1 MKDRF
6 GREIDYLR
14 ISVTDRCNLRCL
26 YCMPGD
32 IETVPMR
39 EILTFEEIVTIVH
52 CASRLGISKIK
63 ITGGEPL
70 VRRDVCKLIK
80 MLKAVPGIDQVTLTT
95 NGLLLDEMIN
105 DLVSAGTDC
114 INISLDTLD
123 SERYRLITG
132 YDRLDS
138 VIKGLESALKHN
150 IMVRINAVSVNWDK
164 YFGNGIID
172 KETIDKVISGKE
184 TIDKVIS
191 GKESIGKETGIPDDI
206 RALIGLSEKYPVD
219 VRFIELMP
227 IGSGKDYQALP
238 HDVLI
243 PMIQES
249 FPGME
254 KDSYHGN
261 GPAVYYHINGYTG
274 RIGFI
279 SAIHGKFCDS
289 CNRIR
294 LTSRG
299 YMKSCLCY
307 DKGVD
312 LKDILRGEASESQS
326 EEKLLEGIKDCIL
339 SKPDSHSF
347 LNRDGITEKHAMSAI
362 GG

>member
-1 MKDRF
+1 
-6 GREIDYLR
+6 
-14 ISVTDRCNLRCL
+14 
-26 YCMPGD
+26 
-32 IETVPMR
+32 
-39 EILTFEEIVTIVH
+39 
-52 CASRLGISKIK
+52 
-63 ITGGEPL
+63 
-70 VRRDVCKLIK
+70 
-80 MLKAVPGIDQVTLTT
+80 
-95 NGLLLDEMIN
+95 
-105 DLVSAGTDC
+105 
-114 INISLDTLD
+114 
-123 SERYRLITG
+123 
-132 YDRLDS
+132 
-138 VIKGLESALKHN
+138 
-150 IMVRINAVSVNWDK
+150 
-164 YFGNGIID
+164 
-172 KETIDKVISGKE
+172 
-184 TIDKVIS
+184 
-191 GKESIGKETGIPDDI
+191 
-206 RALIGLSEKYPVD
+206 
-219 VRFIELMP
+219 MP

-312 LKDILRGEASESQS
+312 LKDILRGEASESQR

>member
-1 MKDRF
+1 MKDSF
-6 GREIDYLR
+6 GREIEYLR

-26 YCMPGD
+26 YCMPED
-32 IETVPMR
+32 IETVPMKD
-39 EILTFEEIVTIVH
+39 ILTFEEIESIVR
-52 CASRLGISKIK
+52 CATKLGISKIK

-70 VRRDVCKLIK
+70 VRKNVCDLIQ
-80 MLKAVPGIDQVTLTT
+80 MLKDIPGISQVTLTT

-105 DLVSAGTDC
+105 DIVSAGTDC

-123 SERYRLITG
+123 RERYRMITG
-132 YDRLDS
+132 YDGLDRVLSGLDS
-138 VIKGLESALKHN
+138 ALCHN
-150 IMVRINAVSVNWDK
+150 IPVRINAVSVNWDK
-164 YFGNGIID
+164 CFNKGNSGEAPGITGD
-172 KETIDKVISGKE
+172 MRSLIS
-184 TIDKVIS
+184 
-191 GKESIGKETGIPDDI
+191 
-206 RALIGLSEKYPVD
+206 LSENTPVD
-219 VRFIELMP
+219 VRFIEVMP
-227 IGSGKDYQALP
+227 IGFGKDYKGLP

-243 PMIQES
+243 PMVQES
-249 FPGME
+249 FAGME
-254 KDSYHGN
+254 EDCYHGN
-261 GPAVYYHINGYTG
+261 GPAVYYRIKGYKG

-299 YMKSCLCY
+299 YLKSCLCY

-312 LKDILRGEASESQS
+312 AKCILRGETSEVQL
-326 EEKLLEGIKDCIL
+326 EEKIIEGLKKCIL

-347 LNRDGITEKHAMSAI
+347 LNREEITEKLTMSAI

>member
-1 MKDRF
+1 MKDSF

-14 ISVTDRCNLRCL
+14 ISITDRCNLRCL
-26 YCMPGD
+26 YCMPEN
-32 IETVPMR
+32 IETVPMKD
-39 EILTFEEIVTIVH
+39 ILTFEEIAALVR
-52 CASRLGISKIK
+52 CAAQLGISKIK

-70 VRRDVCKLIK
+70 VRRNACNLIK
-80 MLKAVPGIDQVTLTT
+80 MLKGIKGIEQVTLTT
-95 NGLLLDEMIN
+95 NGLLLEEMI
-105 DLVSAGTDC
+105 DYLTDAGTDC

-123 SERYRLITG
+123 RDRYRMITG
-132 YDRLDS
+132 YDGLDK
-138 VIKGLESALKHN
+138 VLKGLETSLDRN
-150 IMVRINAVSVNWDK
+150 IPVKINAVSVNWDR
-164 YFGNGIID
+164 YFREEAADKTAGI
-172 KETIDKVISGKE
+172 SN
-184 TIDKVIS
+184 
-191 GKESIGKETGIPDDI
+191 DI
-206 RALIGLSEKYPVD
+206 RGLISLSETKPVD

-227 IGSGKDYQALP
+227 IGFGKDYPGIP
-238 HDVLI
+238 HDSLI
-243 PMIQES
+243 PMIQDS
-249 FPGME
+249 FTGME

-261 GPAVYYHINGYTG
+261 GPASYYHIKGHMG

-299 YMKSCLCY
+299 YLKSCLCY

-312 LKDILRGEASESQS
+312 VKDILRGEGSKCQM
-326 EEKLLEGIKDCIL
+326 EERLLEGLKKCIL

-347 LNRDGITEKHAMSAI
+347 SNREEITEKLTMSAI

>member
-150 IMVRINAVSVNWDK
+150 IRVRINAVSVNWDK

-172 KETIDKVISGKE
+172 KETIDRVISGKE
-184 TIDKVIS
+184 IS
-191 GKESIGKETGIPDDI
+191 GKDFIGKETGIPYDI

-299 YMKSCLCY
+299 
-307 DKGVD
+307 
-312 LKDILRGEASESQS
+312 
-326 EEKLLEGIKDCIL
+326 
-339 SKPDSHSF
+339 
-347 LNRDGITEKHAMSAI
+347 
-362 GG
+362 